1 MPLTQLQHFLIQVED
16 IDATRDWYVEVL
28 GLEPGPH
35 PDFGFPVHWLY
46 LDGLD
51 VLHITAGGAA
61 VSDNRRRYV
70 GQQSEATHGTGV
82 VDHVAFGATGLD
94 TTIAHLKAKGI
105 AFTERRADLT
115 ASYQLFLLDPN
126 GVKVE
131 LNFAASEAAGR
142 KAELMR
148 ADLA

>member
-1 MPLTQLQHFLIQVED
+1 MI
-16 IDATRDWYVEVL
+16 VL
-28 GLEPGPH
+28 C
-35 PDFGFPVHWLY
+35 GFPLSNYYNKVKMAL
-46 LDGLD
+46 L
-51 VLHITAGGAA
+51 
-61 VSDNRRRYV
+61 
-70 GQQSEATHGTGV
+70 E
-82 VDHVAFGATGLD
+82 
-94 TTIAHLKAKGI
+94 KGI

>member
-1 MPLTQLQHFLIQVED
+1 MATDHKTTYCRICESLCGMVAEVQEDRLVALRADKDHPLS
-16 IDATRDWYVEVL
+16 A
-28 GLEPGPH
+28 
-35 PDFGFPVHWLY
+35 GF
-46 LDGLD
+46 
-51 VLHITAGGAA
+51 AC
-61 VSDNRRRYV
+61 
-70 GQQSEATHGTGV
+70 Q
-82 VDHVAFGATGLD
+82 
-94 TTIAHLKAKGI
+94 KGI